1 MASELESLIE
11 YWKAVLFEHRL
22 LMGPSTIYLVELT
35 IRELKALQDS
45 RAGQQPGH

>member
-11 YWKAVLFEHRL
+11 YWKSVLFEHRL

-35 IRELKALQDS
+35 INELKELLAK
-45 RAGQQPGH
+45 REKGA